1 MAGRAGVWDV
11 KRDYD
16 DGKDGVGVRG
26 PDVQVFSTRVT
37 SKTPV
42 GHPTQ
47 GLDQNP
53 CFLFDTRLSTTFIP
67 IMQLNFKSSINDMPC
82 SLEGSNSQLRPV

>member
-1 MAGRAGVWDV
+1 MAGRAGVWDM

-26 PDVQVFSTRVT
+26 PDVQVFSTRD
-37 SKTPV
+37 
-42 GHPTQ
+42 PTQ

-53 CFLFDTRLSTTFIP
+53 CFLFDTRLSTTFIST
-67 IMQLNFKSSINDMPC
+67 MQLNFKSSIKDTPC
-82 SLEGSNSQLRPV
+82 ILEGSNSQLRPV